1 MTDAKR
7 RCTHTTKAGH
17 RCKAWAVHGTDP
29 PACSIHAGLTRGAPP
44 ERNQN
49 ARKHGFYAAGIRP
62 DELRDLIYLPDDLD
76 SIDDEIIVA
85 KIALMTPLE
94 LLIAQARIDGLSD
107 TEIAER
113 MQLSPNAI
121 TKHMTRLRRRIYH
134 HLPELRPLLAG
145 RRYRSPLPY

>member
-7 RCTHTTKAGH
+7 PCTHTTKSGH
-17 RCKAWAVHGTDP
+17 RCKACADHGTEP
-29 PACSIHAGLTRGAPP
+29 PACSIQAGLTRGGPA
-44 ERNQN
+44 ERNQD
-49 ARKHGFYAAGIRP
+49 ARKHGFYAPGISR
-62 DELRDLIYLPDDLD
+62 DELRDLIYLPEDLG

-121 TKHMTRLRRRIYH
+121 TKHMTRLRRRIH
-134 HLPELRPLLAG
+134 HRLPELRPLLAG